1 MLKEG
6 DAVCD
11 FRLNGIDGDGNEGEF
26 SLNDFRGRKLVLY
39 FYPRDNTPGC
49 TKEACDFRDSMNSL
63 TGKGVTVIG
72 ISPDSIESH
81 KRFRDKFNLN
91 FYLLSDPDRAVAEAF
106 GAYGEKKSYG
116 KVSKGII
123 RSTFLIDESGR
134 LIKAW
139 RNVKVKGHV
148 EEIKGYL

>member
-6 DAVCD
+6 DLSCD
-11 FRLNGIDGDGNEGEF
+11 FRLKGIDGDGNEGEF
-26 SLNDFRGRKLVLY
+26 SLNDFRGRKLFLY

-49 TKEACDFRDSMNSL
+49 TKEACAFRDSMNSL
-63 TGKGVTVIG
+63 SAKGVTVIG
-72 ISPDSIESH
+72 ISPDSIDSH
-81 KRFRDKFNLN
+81 KRFREKFNLN
-91 FYLLSDPDRAVAEAF
+91 FYLLTDPDRVVAEAF
-106 GAYGEKKSYG
+106 GAYGEKRSYG

-134 LIKAW
+134 IMKAW

-148 EEIKGYL
+148 EEIEGYL